1 MIAHAE
7 TEVMFGW
14 YMIDSHDK
22 TVAESTSFF
31 FFPGCFLV
39 DEKTSDAQVA
49 LYLWCYVLEAALC
62 ALLEKELL
70 ISKGYWREGSPNFPF
85 ISF

>member
-49 LYLWCYVLEAALC
+49 LYL
-62 ALLEKELL
+62 
-70 ISKGYWREGSPNFPF
+70 
-85 ISF
+85 